1 MPAKPTCRQLNYL
14 RVLANRTGQT
24 FTYPTT
30 CCRGQRRDQAPQG
43 HSPSSRVEVRIE
55 RKQIADAIAAG
66 PEDAARVRNS
76 EIAGHGSTA
85 TWKERS

>member
-1 MPAKPTCRQLNYL
+1 MSKPSSRQLRYL
-14 RVLANRTGQT
+14 KGLADRTGQT

-30 CCRGQRRDQAPQG
+30 SAEASAEIERLKGTV
-43 HSPSSRVEVRIE
+43 PSSRVEVRIE
-55 RKQIADAIAAG
+55 RKQIADALAAG